1 MIAFNMDK
9 RTMTIY
15 DKNKVKKKDVIINDK
30 SILTY
35 IIIISVAGAII
46 IFLIGFIVYK
56 FVIKPRTKKAYEL
69 KEDYEY
75 INQEQNQIND

>member
-15 DKNKVKKKDVIINDK
+15 DKNKPKNVNPNSYSNLI
-30 SILTY
+30 Y
-35 IIIISVAGAII
+35 IIIISVAGVII
-46 IFLIGFIVYK
+46 LFLIGFIIYK

-75 INQEQNQIND
+75 SNKIND